1 LLLVSAVRRPFWTF
15 VAIRV
20 AFWLATALT
29 LLWAPAYGSAVAPE
43 RAWGP
48 LSDVFFGT
56 FDHWDA
62 QWFLHIARDG
72 YNPTS
77 AAFFPLYPLL
87 LHLVG
92 SSLVFGTL
100 LSLVAAGLGAAA
112 VARIAEPVVGSEG
125 ARDSVLVLALFPTAF
140 VFTSLYSDG
149 LFLCLS
155 AASFLAAQRER
166 PWLAGIAGGLAVATR
181 PVGLALL
188 PALVYLL
195 WPHRMRNAWQLAP
208 LLLLPAALAG
218 FAFYLDRK
226 LDDPW
231 AFRHAQVDWHR
242 NAATLGPVGGLWDAL
257 RDGWHSSLQILR
269 HLPRDQG
276 GAEGLAPTDQLAFW
290 NAVHPVVLAVALAL
304 TWVAWRRLGPAFGLY
319 SIATLGV
326 VLSYPSN
333 GFPLVSLPRFVM
345 TDFPILIAIAALVQ
359 GRPGLR
365 TATLIGLGAT
375 SAIAGV
381 AFARDIWI
389 S

>member
-1 LLLVSAVRRPFWTF
+1 VRRPFWTF
-15 VAIRV
+15 VAIR
-20 AFWLATALT
+20 AGFWLATALT
-29 LLWAPAYGSAVAPE
+29 LLWAPAHGSAVAPE

-48 LSDVFFGT
+48 LSDVFFGA

-77 AAFFPLYPLL
+77 AAFFPLYPLF

-92 SSLVFGTL
+92 SSPVWGTL
-100 LSLVAAGLGAAA
+100 LSLVAAGLGASA
-112 VARIAEPVVGSEG
+112 VARIAEPVVGSTG

-149 LFLCLS
+149 LFLCFS
-155 AASFLAAQRER
+155 AASFLAAQRGR
-166 PWLAGIAGGLAVATR
+166 PWLAGVAGGLAVATR

-188 PALVYLL
+188 PALAYLL
-195 WPHRMRNAWQLAP
+195 WPHRPREAWRLAP
-208 LLLLPAALAG
+208 LLLLPAALAS

-231 AFRHAQVDWHR
+231 AFRHAQVEWHR
-242 NAATLGPVGGLWDAL
+242 QAATLGPLGGLWDAL

-269 HLPRDQG
+269 HLPRGQG
-276 GAEGLAPTDQLAFW
+276 GAEGFVPTDQLAFW
-290 NAVHPVVLAVALAL
+290 NTAHLVVLVVAVAL

-319 SIATLGV
+319 SVATLAL
-326 VLSYPSN
+326 VLSFPSN
-333 GFPLVSLPRFVM
+333 AFPLVSLPRFVM
-345 TDFPILIAIAALVQ
+345 TDFPLLIATAALIQ

-365 TATLIGLGAT
+365 TGVLVALGVT
-375 SAIAGV
+375 SGIAGV
-381 AFARDIWI
+381 AFARDVWV